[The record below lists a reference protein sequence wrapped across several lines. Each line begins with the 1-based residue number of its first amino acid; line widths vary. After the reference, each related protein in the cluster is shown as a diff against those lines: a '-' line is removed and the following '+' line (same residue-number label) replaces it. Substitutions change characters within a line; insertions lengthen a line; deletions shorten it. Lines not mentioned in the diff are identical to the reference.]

1 MTQITKLSGVSRRQR
16 QAGLTLA
23 ETLLVLAIGAL
34 AIVGGTL
41 LYLQATGSNKL
52 NQGIN
57 QFVTLQSGIR
67 SLYAGQPNFAGLNTT
82 VVTQANAA
90 PPDMTV
96 TLGTLRNAWGGAV
109 VVAVPAGNDTFTIE
123 STRIP
128 KNSCAKLVS
137 LNPGGGGGSG
147 ITTIAV
153 DSDASATFSATG
165 SGSTLI
171 PVVATAAVAACQSA
185 TDSITITWT
194 FN

>member
-1 MTQITKLSGVSRRQR
+1 MTQTTKLSGVSRRQR

-67 SLYAGQPNFAGLNTT
+67 SLYAGQPNFAGLTTT
-82 VVTQANAA
+82 VITKANAA

-96 TLGTLRNAWGGAV
+96 SAGTLRNAWGGTVNVAV
-109 VVAVPAGNDTFTIE
+109 VAGNAAFTIV
-123 STRIP
+123 SNRIP
-128 KNSCAKLVS
+128 KNACAKLVS

-147 ITTIAV
+147 ITTILVNGTTAT
-153 DSDASATFSATG
+153 TFSATG
-165 SGSTLI
+165 TGTTLI
-171 PVVATAAVAACQSA
+171 PVIATAAVTACQSA